1 MTQTLGS
8 YSPLPTSS
16 NSKFDT
22 AITDAEAERDALLR
36 ECQQM
41 LLQISRRPSCLK
53 LLGLA
58 KVHLNMLAKYKLG
71 RSRTRGS
78 SSN

>member
-1 MTQTLGS
+1 MV
-8 YSPLPTSS
+8 
-16 NSKFDT
+16 NKN
-22 AITDAEAERDALLR
+22 AIANAEAESDALLR
-36 ECQQM
+36 KCQRM

-58 KVHLNMLAKYKLG
+58 KVHLTMLAKYKLG